1 MAASSLLVSM
11 WCHLSLPWLQRL
23 QTWSLVSVAGM
34 VSAVESNAIGFDAY
48 HALAIEGA
56 PGALAF
62 SACNGEI
69 TAADNAGRLES
80 VASAFD
86 FLGVARVK
94 LKLAKAAVS
103 LAELYGNNGR
113 ASVKDKALDDFGFGL
128 RLKNGC
134 HGEKKREALASLKE
148 Q

>member
-1 MAASSLLVSM
+1 MVHHLARVVVSIFRE
-11 WCHLSLPWLQRL
+11 HTVRRYLNPPSLPHYL
-23 QTWSLVSVAGM
+23 TVKSDAVS
-34 VSAVESNAIGFDAY
+34 FDAY
-48 HALAIEGA
+48 YALAVKGA
-56 PGALAF
+56 PGALPILT
-62 SACNGEI
+62 SNGEI
-69 TAADNAGRLES
+69 TAAHDARRLES

-86 FLGVARVK
+86 FLGVTRVK

-128 RLKNGC
+128 RLKNGY